1 MNIQSTNMEQ
11 LIQKII
17 DRQAELTILTAA
29 VINSKQKKESK
40 YSFDWFREFEA
51 EPDVFKLSKAI

>member
-1 MNIQSTNMEQ
+1 MNIQPTNMEQ

-29 VINSKQKKESK
+29 VINSKQKKESN
-40 YSFDWFREFEA
+40 YSFAWFREFEA
-51 EPDVFKLSKAI
+51 EPDVFKLSKAV